1 MIKYLVSFKHRH
13 PKIWSLVES
22 VNGGLFRLRYGKV
35 EKVVESLLKG
45 YSVAGCVFSA
55 VTEQD
60 LPGLGRF
67 LARQDGDNLKWFN
80 PHDFDETTLKRLFR
94 NPSFLMMK
102 VTEGE
107 GDGIVG
113 YFFLRCFFIGRA
125 FAGLVVDREWQ
136 NRGIGSKIW
145 EAEASICNRLRL
157 RMRATISLD
166 NKPSIASCRN
176 GTDVQELDRLGN
188 GYMAVECKTKL
199 YRVI

>member
-1 MIKYLVSFKHRH
+1 MIKYLVSFKRRY
-13 PKIWSLVES
+13 PKVWSLVECI
-22 VNGGLFRLRYGKV
+22 NGGIFRLLYGKV
-35 EKVVESLLKG
+35 EKVVETMLKG
-45 YSVAGCVFSA
+45 YSVAGCGFSA

-80 PHDFDETTLKRLFR
+80 PHGFDEATLKRLFR

-107 GDGIVG
+107 SDSIVG

-125 FAGLVVDREWQ
+125 FAGLVVDRNWQ

-145 EAEASICNRLRL
+145 EAEAAICNRLRL

-176 GTDVQELDRLGN
+176 GTDVKELERLED